1 MSLNSDN
8 SPSNSR
14 ANLMRELV
22 IQNQYGIHA
31 RPAAMFVK
39 MASKFQSDVTVEKGN
54 MKVSGK
60 SIMGLMTLEVGNGA
74 KVKIHAEGVDAEQV
88 LDELQKLVEQKFH
101 EE

>member
-1 MSLNSDN
+1 MNANSGHAPGD
-8 SPSNSR
+8 SKE
-14 ANLMRELV
+14 NLIRELV

-39 MASKFQSDVTVEKGN
+39 TASKFQADVTVEKGN

-60 SIMGLMTLEVGNGA
+60 SIMGLMTLEAGNGA
-74 KVKIHAEGVDAEQV
+74 KVKIHAEGVDAERV

>member
-1 MSLNSDN
+1 MNLNSEKSFSD
-8 SPSNSR
+8 SR
-14 ANLMRELV
+14 AMQVRELI

-39 MASKFQSDVTVEKGN
+39 TASKYQADVTVEKGS

-60 SIMGLMTLEVGNGA
+60 SIMGLMTLEAGNGVS
-74 KVKIHAEGVDAEQV
+74 VKIRAEGADAEQM
-88 LDELQKLVEQKFH
+88 LDELQKLVEQKFY